1 MDDKPVLSDLEIACY
16 RFSLRATQPIVLPVY
31 KGSTFHGGFGHALNR
46 IGKRFRNYFFT
57 SSSKQHPN
65 NRKALPKPF
74 MLIPPLEEKTRYLP
88 GEEMHCGLMLFG
100 EAIRH
105 FMIAFAALEHLGR
118 ELGLGRDQGRFQI
131 HAVEQLSLN
140 EPHRLFLDDTWYPPA
155 KPISARKII
164 NAHQID
170 AGQVTLHLVTRLRL
184 KNNNRLV
191 REPPS
196 FAIFFDRLM
205 GRINTLAAFYGGGM
219 LMSRHKKH
227 FLLQSAAMIHRD
239 HLSTTARW
247 SERERPPKPGKAE
260 MSFGGL
266 MGMVVYHGNLRPF
279 IPWMVLGQWT
289 GIGGKTSFGLGL
301 YEMEVTK

>member
-1 MDDKPVLSDLEIACY
+1 MDEKSVLSDLEIACY

-170 AGQVTLHLVTRLRL
+170 AGQVTLHLITRLRL

-205 GRINTLAAFYGGGM
+205 GRTNTLATFYSGNVAIAPSM
-219 LMSRHKKH
+219 KQQ
-227 FLLQSAAMIHRD
+227 LLKLAETVKID
-239 HLSTTARW
+239 HNHTTARW
-247 SERERPPKPGKAE
+247 QDWSRPYKRGTEK

-266 MGMVVYHGNLRPF
+266 LGEIGYIGELRPF
-279 IPWMVLGQWT
+279 IPWLALGQWI
-289 GIGGKTSFGLGL
+289 GVGGKTSFGLGL
-301 YEMEVTK
+301 YHLTL